1 MELILPQYVVS
12 DAKRLEAGYRTRK
25 SSGDPNNAGE

>member
-1 MELILPQYVVS
+1 MELIVPLHVVGN
-12 DAKRLEAGYRTRK
+12 AKRLQASYRTRK